1 MSRRIGFVG
10 LGQMGQPMALNL
22 LLDGYKLRVFDVR
35 EERMAPLVA
44 QGAEPGASPG
54 EVTEPG
60 GIVLSMVPDDRTL
73 LVVVL
78 SEGGILSRLG
88 QGGVHLSLSTF
99 SPEVSAQLAKVYRKP
114 GSHYLAA
121 TVLGRPELAEEA
133 RLTIFFSGDPEAK
146 ARVLPLLD
154 VLGLHLYDLG
164 ERVEVANVVK
174 LGYNFLIAA
183 VIEAMGEAAA
193 LVEQCGADRAQFLR
207 MPVESPL
214 FTGTVYEGYGRMI
227 GERDYRDARFPV
239 PMGLKDVELVLQA
252 ADHID
257 MPLPLA
263 EIVHA
268 HLLATRVAGR
278 AHEDWSVLA
287 DFVTQERLVQPCR
300 YGEANQDRRASKNAS
315 SYSSQRRAKQRK
327 REP

>member
-1 MSRRIGFVG
+1 MSEHIGFVG

-22 LLDGYKLRVFDVR
+22 LQVGYKLRVFDLR

-54 EVTEPG
+54 EVTSPG
-60 GIVLSMVPDDRTL
+60 GIVLSMVPDDRAL
-73 LVVVL
+73 LVVAL
-78 SEGGILSRLG
+78 GEGGILSRLG
-88 QGGVHLSLSTF
+88 RGGVHLSLSTV
-99 SPEVSAQLAKVYRKP
+99 SPEVSAQLAKVHRQQ

-133 RLTIFFSGDPEAK
+133 RLSIFFSGDPEAK
-146 ARVLPLLD
+146 ARILSLLD

-183 VIEAMGEAAA
+183 AIEAMGEAAA
-193 LVEQCGADRAQFLR
+193 LVEHWGADRAQFLR
-207 MPVESPL
+207 MLVESPL
-214 FTGTVYEGYGRMI
+214 FTGAVYEGYGRMI
-227 GERDYRDARFPV
+227 GERDYHEACFPV

-252 ADHID
+252 ADHLA

-263 EIVHA
+263 EIVHT
-268 HLLATRVAGR
+268 HLLAARVAGR
-278 AHEDWSVLA
+278 SHEDWSVLA
-287 DFVTQERLVQPCR
+287 EYATGDV
-300 YGEANQDRRASKNAS
+300 ASDAVAVPGGRPGQAS
-315 SYSSQRRAKQRK
+315 Q
-327 REP
+327 

>member
-1 MSRRIGFVG
+1 MSERIGFVG

-22 LLDGYKLRVFDVR
+22 LLAGYRLRVFDVR

-44 QGAEPGASPG
+44 QGAEPASSPE

-60 GIVLSMVPDDRTL
+60 GIVLSMVPDDRAL
-73 LVVVL
+73 LVVALGEV
-78 SEGGILSRLG
+78 GILSRLG
-88 QGGVHLSLSTF
+88 RGGVHLSLSTV
-99 SPEVSAQLAKVYRKP
+99 SPEVSAQLGKVYRQQ

-133 RLTIFFSGDPEAK
+133 RLSIFVSGDPDAK

-164 ERVEVANVVK
+164 ERVEVANAVK

-183 VIEAMGEAAA
+183 AIEAMGEAAA
-193 LVEQCGADRAQFLR
+193 LVEHCGADRAQFLR
-207 MPVESPL
+207 MLVESPL

-227 GERDYRDARFPV
+227 GQRDYSDARFLV
-239 PMGLKDVELVLQA
+239 PMGLKDVELMLQA
-252 ADHID
+252 ADRLAV
-257 MPLPLA
+257 PLPFA
-263 EIVHA
+263 EVVHE
-268 HLLATRVAGR
+268 HLLAARMAGR

-287 DFVTQERLVQPCR
+287 DFVTQERAGAAISGREGRPEQ
-300 YGEANQDRRASKNAS
+300 AS
-315 SYSSQRRAKQRK
+315 R
-327 REP
+327 

>member
-1 MSRRIGFVG
+1 MSKRIGFVG

-22 LLDGYKLRVFDVR
+22 LQTGYRLRVFDLR

-44 QGAEPGASPG
+44 EGAEPGASPG
-54 EVTEPG
+54 AVTEPG

-73 LVVVL
+73 LVVAL
-78 SEGGILSRLG
+78 GEGGILSRLG
-88 QGGVHLSLSTF
+88 RGGVHLSLSTV
-99 SPEVSAQLAKVYRKP
+99 SPEVSAQLAKVYRQQ

-121 TVLGRPELAEEA
+121 TVLGRPDLAEEA

-146 ARVLPLLD
+146 ARVLSLLD
-154 VLGLHLYDLG
+154 VLGLHLCDLG

-183 VIEAMGEAAA
+183 AIEAMGEAAA

-207 MPVESPL
+207 MLVESPL

-227 GERDYRDARFPV
+227 GERDYSDARFPV
-239 PMGLKDVELVLQA
+239 PMGLKDVELMLQA
-252 ADHID
+252 ADHVA
-257 MPLPLA
+257 MPLPFA

-268 HLLATRVAGR
+268 HLLAARMGGR

-287 DFVTQERLVQPCR
+287 DFVTQERAGAAMSVQGGRP
-300 YGEANQDRRASKNAS
+300 G
-315 SYSSQRRAKQRK
+315 
-327 REP
+327 